1 MRSPSEASTG
11 ARAPGLRRLLTP
23 SLLDCLLVSLLA
35 WQFAVG
41 GRWVTLLADGDTG
54 WHIRTGEYVLDHGR
68 WPHEDLFS
76 FSKPGQPWYAWE
88 WLADVIFALLFR
100 LAGLAGVAAG
110 AGLLIIVAAWAVFAR
125 MMRRRADPLLAMI
138 VLMLAV
144 GASAIHF
151 LARPHIFTLLFWA
164 VALAWIEQDREQPS
178 ARVWRLVPL
187 AALWANMH
195 GGFTALLA
203 SLGLIAAGR
212 AAEAWLDGS
221 RGAARWRP
229 ALRYAALTAACG
241 AASLANPY
249 GWRLHLH
256 IAAYLRSD
264 WIRNVVDEFQSP
276 KFRSEHSLH
285 FELLAAAAL
294 MLVPAMLKQKRIGE
308 ALLTLF
314 WAHAA
319 LVSARHIP
327 LFAILVAP
335 AVAGEASRL
344 WRDWAL
350 GRPAHSVAAILE
362 RVGRDLAPGFAR
374 ASPWAAAGLAAVILA
389 TPAAHWPRD
398 FPARKFPVEIVGR
411 RGPALAGA
419 RIFTSDQWADYLI
432 YRFYPEQRVYFDG
445 RSDFYGP
452 GIGQQY
458 LKTVQGRPGW
468 GRTLERWDFRFVL
481 APVDWPL
488 AGLLEE
494 RPEWRRLERD
504 QVAVLYERAGQGAP
518 R

>member
-1 MRSPSEASTG
+1 MRSLAEAAT
-11 ARAPGLRRLLTP
+11 GLRAAPLRRRLAP
-23 SLLDCLLVSLLA
+23 SLLDCLVVSLVA

-54 WHIRTGEYVLDHGR
+54 WHIRTGEYVLDHRR
-68 WPHEDLFS
+68 WPQQDLFS

-88 WLADVIFALLFR
+88 WLAEVIFALLFR

-110 AGLLIIVAAWAVFAR
+110 AGLVIVAAAGVVFAR
-125 MMRRRADPLLAMI
+125 MMRRQADPFLALI
-138 VLMLAV
+138 VLMLAM

-151 LARPHIFTLLFWA
+151 LARPHVFTLLYWA
-164 VALAWIEQDREQPS
+164 VALAWIERDRERPS
-178 ARVWRLVPL
+178 ARIWGLVPL
-187 AALWANMH
+187 AALWANTH

-203 SLGLIAAGR
+203 SLVLIALGR
-212 AAEAWLDGS
+212 AAEAALEAPGRAD
-221 RGAARWRP
+221 RWRP
-229 ALRYAALTAACG
+229 ALRWAALTAACA

-249 GWRLHLH
+249 GWRLHGH

-294 MLVPAMLKQKRIGE
+294 MLVPAMLKRKRISE
-308 ALLTLF
+308 ALLILM

-327 LFAILVAP
+327 LFALLVAP
-335 AVAGEASRL
+335 TVAGEASRL
-344 WRDWAL
+344 WRDWAQ
-350 GRPAHSVAAILE
+350 GRPQRSVAAILE
-362 RVGRDLAPGFAR
+362 RVGRDLAAGFAR
-374 ASPWAAAGLAAVILA
+374 SSVWAAAGTAAVIVA

-398 FPARKFPVEIVGR
+398 FPARKFPVEIVERR
-411 RGPALAGA
+411 RGALAGA
-419 RIFTSDQWADYLI
+419 RVFTSDQWADYLI

-452 GIGQQY
+452 AIGQEY
-458 LKTVQGRPGW
+458 LNTVQGRPGW
-468 GRTLERWDFRFVL
+468 RRTLERWGFRFVL
-481 APVDWPL
+481 APVEWPL

-504 QVAVLYERAGQGAP
+504 QVAALYERAGPSEA